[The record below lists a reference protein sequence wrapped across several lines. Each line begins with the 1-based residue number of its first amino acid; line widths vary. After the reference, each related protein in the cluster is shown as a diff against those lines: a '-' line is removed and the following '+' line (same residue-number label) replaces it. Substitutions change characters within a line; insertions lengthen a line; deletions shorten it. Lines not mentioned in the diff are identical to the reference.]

1 MKHLVSIGEL
11 LIDFIPLDK
20 GVKLKDVSGFTKYP
34 GGAPANVAVA
44 ASKSGVKSYFI
55 GQVGKDAFG
64 DFLIESLNKESVDT
78 SYLYQSSVSNTA
90 LAFVTLSHTGERD
103 FIFYRDPSADQL
115 LDETQLPK
123 EILKDCVLHFC
134 SVSLSDYPIK
144 QAHLKAIELVRKHQG
159 FISFDPNLRLS
170 LWSDHNAYKKVI
182 NEFIPMADL
191 LKVSSDEL
199 EFITGISDNQK
210 AIKSLF
216 VGHVN
221 YVILTLGKDGSTLY
235 YKDGRAIHVPSY
247 KVTVVDTTG
256 AGDAFIGSF
265 LAEMIKVDLSFSESN
280 ITSALQTANGK
291 AALTTTKFGGMSAI
305 PSEFDYQSFI
315 KTIKKDQ
322 L

>member
-11 LIDFIPLDK
+11 LIDFIPLEK
-20 GVKLKDVSGFTKYP
+20 GVKLKDVSSFTKYP

-44 ASKSGVKSYFI
+44 SSKSGVKSYFI

-64 DFLIESLNKESVDT
+64 DFLIESLKNESVDT

-90 LAFVTLSHTGERD
+90 LAFVTLSSTGERD

-115 LDETQLPK
+115 YDSSQLPIN
-123 EILKDCVLHFC
+123 ILNDCVLHFC

-144 QAHLKAIELVRKHQG
+144 QAHQKAIEQVRNHHG

-170 LWSDHNAYKKVI
+170 LWFDHEAYKKVI
-182 NEFIPMADL
+182 NEFIPKADL

-199 EFITGISDNQK
+199 EFITGIFDQQQ

-216 VGHVN
+216 KGYVR

-235 YKDGRAIHVPSY
+235 FKDGRHIHMPSY
-247 KVTVVDTTG
+247 NVTVVDTTG

-265 LAEMIKVDLSFSESN
+265 LAEMMKSNLNFDETLVKKALS
-280 ITSALQTANGK
+280 TANAK

-305 PSEFDYQSFI
+305 PSESEFQQFL

-322 L
+322 H